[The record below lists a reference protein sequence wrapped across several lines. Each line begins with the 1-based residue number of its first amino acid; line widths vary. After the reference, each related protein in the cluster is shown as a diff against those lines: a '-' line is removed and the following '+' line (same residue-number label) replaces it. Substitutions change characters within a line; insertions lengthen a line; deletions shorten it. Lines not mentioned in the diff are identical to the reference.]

1 MKTTGGKN
9 MKKEYRAP
17 RAERLEFDYTRVVVA
32 SGGHDKG
39 DWGNGH
45 GCERVVTYHGHSHG
59 CNQ

>member
-1 MKTTGGKN
+1 

-17 RAERLEFDYTRVVVA
+17 RAERLVFDYTRVVVA
-32 SGGHDKG
+32 SGGEQDKG